1 MASVSSGASSTGSSS
16 SRPIDPVVRNALR
29 YSLSPREYQLLH
41 KYLIARAPAVKNR
54 APPPAKYERAVNS
67 VDDYN
72 AAAIRVSL
80 RMFATT
86 FAGLKLWELITTKV
100 LARGKTLPYV
110 VRSLLGDA
118 GY

>member
-16 SRPIDPVVRNALR
+16 TGTIDPVVRNALR

-41 KYLIARAPAVKNR
+41 KYLIARAPAVKKR
-54 APPPAKYERAVNS
+54 APPPAKYERAVS
-67 VDDYN
+67 SADDYN

-80 RMFATT
+80 RVFTTT
-86 FAGLKLWELITTKV
+86 FAGLKLWELISTKI

-110 VRSLLGDA
+110 VVEL
-118 GY
+118 